1 MPQQLDDLVFD
12 RTPSDVNRVQT
23 LTQKL
28 IAGTATNAER
38 QEWLAG
44 MKGSYNFTDLNRV
57 GEAVEYLESVLDG
70 LGYHISV
77 SPKTDWSEGDFP
89 LPDTMETY
97 LRNIQRLRAHLPF
110 VAPDAPASM
119 AQFGYQQANNIEEIL
134 HNLEQALIAMQE
146 AFLLKQANTLFM
158 ISGGVF
164 NV

>member
-12 RTPSDVNRVQT
+12 RTPSDVNRVRT

-28 IAGTATNAER
+28 ITGTATNDER

-44 MKGSYNFTDLNRV
+44 MKGAYNYTDLNRV
-57 GEAVEYLESVLDG
+57 GEAVEYLTGVLEE
-70 LGYHISV
+70 LGYNISV

-89 LPDTMETY
+89 LSDAMETY
-97 LRNIQRLRAHLPF
+97 LLNIQKLRARLPF

-134 HNLEQALIAMQE
+134 YNLEQVLIAVQQ
-146 AFLLKQANTLFM
+146 AFLLRQSNTLFM
-158 ISGGVF
+158 IAGGAF

>member
-44 MKGSYNFTDLNRV
+44 MKGSYNFADLNRV

-97 LRNIQRLRAHLPF
+97 LRNIQKLRTRLPF

-134 HNLEQALIAMQE
+134 HNLEQALMAMQE

-158 ISGGVF
+158 ISGGAF